1 MSNSLSDGL
10 TTLALPDD
18 IDWKNQNST
27 SPVAQSVEW
36 SVDGALIV
44 DACAK
49 QAGLPIVLEGAENRA
64 WMRRS
69 AVDQLR
75 AWARIPGQDFTL
87 TLGEQVLSVIFDHSA
102 GALDAR
108 ALHDVYD
115 PPADWWHRVSLKFLT
130 I

>member
-1 MSNSLSDGL
+1 MSSSLSDGL

-18 IDWKNQNST
+18 LDWKNANSA
-27 SPVAQSVEW
+27 SPVAQSTEW

-44 DACAK
+44 DVNAK
-49 QAGLPIVLEGAENRA
+49 QAGLPIVLEGAEDRA

-69 AVDQLR
+69 EVDQVR
-75 AWARIPGQDFTL
+75 AWSRIPGQPFTL
-87 TLGEQVLSVIFDHSA
+87 TLGEQVFSVIFDHGA
-102 GALDAR
+102 GALEAR

-115 PPADWWHRVSLKFLT
+115 PPADWPHRVSLKFLT